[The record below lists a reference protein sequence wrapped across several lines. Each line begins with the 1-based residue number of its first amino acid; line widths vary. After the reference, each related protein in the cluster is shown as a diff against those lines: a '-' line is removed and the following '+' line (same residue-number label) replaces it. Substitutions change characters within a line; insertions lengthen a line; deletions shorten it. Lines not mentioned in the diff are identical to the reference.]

1 MLSEFDLGKGLG
13 LKNLASRGR
22 GETAPHMKNRH
33 YSKKDYYFWQP
44 SKQTEFLS
52 MTVKKVGKE
61 RVKLDREKKKKR
73 IISGK
78 RVT

>member
-1 MLSEFDLGKGLG
+1 VLSEFDLGKGLG

-22 GETAPHMKNRH
+22 GETDPHTKDLH

-44 SKQTEFLS
+44 SKQTELLS

-61 RVKLDREKKKKR
+61 RIKLDGEKKKKR
-73 IISGK
+73 ITSGK
-78 RVT
+78 RVA

>member
-1 MLSEFDLGKGLG
+1 MKDL
-13 LKNLASRGR
+13 
-22 GETAPHMKNRH
+22 H

-44 SKQTEFLS
+44 SKQTELLS

-73 IISGK
+73 ITSGK